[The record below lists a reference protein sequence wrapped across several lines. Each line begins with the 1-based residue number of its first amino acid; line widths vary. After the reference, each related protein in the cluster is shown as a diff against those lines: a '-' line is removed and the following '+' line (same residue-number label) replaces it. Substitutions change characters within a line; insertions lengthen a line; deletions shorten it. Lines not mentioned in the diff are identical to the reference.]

1 MAGAGT
7 EVVAGTRVATASGV
21 LVAGATVA
29 GPPPHALS
37 TARHTPITGAR
48 ARLLHALALRGG
60 WLPPC
65 PNASPAVPEIRSPHG
80 ELYTYVTCFLVPNRS
95 SRHNAAKAC
104 VITARKDVSP

>member
-37 TARHTPITGAR
+37 TVRHTPITGAR
-48 ARLLHALALRGG
+48 ARLLHALAL
-60 WLPPC
+60 
-65 PNASPAVPEIRSPHG
+65 
-80 ELYTYVTCFLVPNRS
+80 
-95 SRHNAAKAC
+95 
-104 VITARKDVSP
+104 